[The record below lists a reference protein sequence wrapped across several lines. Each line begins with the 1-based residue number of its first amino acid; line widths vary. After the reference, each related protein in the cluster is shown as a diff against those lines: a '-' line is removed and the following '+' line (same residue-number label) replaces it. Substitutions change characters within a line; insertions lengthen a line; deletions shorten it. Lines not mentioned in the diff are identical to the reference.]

1 MNITNLVPD
10 ANGLVNWPTL
20 SVNRKSV
27 VTVGSFDGMHQGHR
41 AVIGRT
47 VELAKHNNA
56 FSVVIL
62 FDPRPSVVHQYAK
75 THQGQQPP
83 ADIADH
89 ERLMGVDQ
97 RLRVMDEL
105 GVDHVL
111 LVRYTLA
118 FAAKSFRFFLG
129 QLVGKLG
136 MRTLVLGQDAHMGA
150 GRTGDVKAIENLALA
165 TGVFELD
172 IVDDRGP
179 GYTRIPQD
187 AAYTVPEA
195 PGEPKDP
202 TAGMTK
208 AQLRAWSKKHQAK
221 EARVWSS
228 SNVRYLLSQ
237 GRIKDA
243 NAILGAPHAI
253 EGTVVHGEQRG
264 RGIGFPTANLDTPID
279 GFLPVDGVYAG
290 WLVDLGEPKNGDDAQ
305 DSTASADAADQASQ
319 DAARPDA
326 TITGGTTPAASIP
339 QPLDLASIRSRL
351 APHSPYRWPAAISIG
366 TKPTFEAE
374 AGEPERVVE
383 AYAVTDDWL
392 DLYGHRVRIEFTG
405 FLRPQIKFDSVDAL
419 KAELAINAKQA
430 AEAAR
435 QA

>member
-10 ANGLVNWPTL
+10 DNGLVNWPTL

-47 VELAKHNNA
+47 VELAKRNNA

-62 FDPRPSVVHQYAK
+62 FNPRPSIVHQYAK
-75 THQGQQPP
+75 THQGQQAP
-83 ADIADH
+83 ADIADP
-89 ERLMGVDQ
+89 EQLMSIDQ

-111 LVRYTLA
+111 LVQYTLA

-179 GYTRIPQD
+179 GYTRIPKD
-187 AAYTVPEA
+187 VSYTMPQE
-195 PGEPKDP
+195 PGEPNDP

-208 AQLRAWSKKHQAK
+208 AQLRAWSKRHQAQQ
-221 EARVWSS
+221 ARVWSS

-243 NAILGAPHAI
+243 DAILGAPHAI

-264 RGIGFPTANLDTPID
+264 RGIGFPTANLGAPID
-279 GFLPVDGVYAG
+279 GYLPVDGVYAG
-290 WLVDLGEPKNGDDAQ
+290 WLVDLGEPDHDDADGSATPEETNQ
-305 DSTASADAADQASQ
+305 ADTGTTNGTGTTNSTASV
-319 DAARPDA
+319 
-326 TITGGTTPAASIP
+326 ASIP
-339 QPLDLASIRSRL
+339 QPLDLAPVRSRL
-351 APHSPYRWPAAISIG
+351 APHSPWRWPAAISIG
-366 TKPTFEAE
+366 TKPTFETE
-374 AGEPERVVE
+374 NGEPERVVE

-419 KAELAINAKQA
+419 KAELAANAKQA
-430 AEAAR
+430 EEAAR
-435 QA
+435 NAH

>member
-10 ANGLVNWPTL
+10 DNGLVNWPTL

-47 VELAKHNNA
+47 VELAKRNNA

-62 FDPRPSVVHQYAK
+62 FNPRPSIVHQYAK
-75 THQGQQPP
+75 THQGQQAP
-83 ADIADH
+83 ADIADP
-89 ERLMGVDQ
+89 EQLMSIDQ

-111 LVRYTLA
+111 LVQYTLA

-179 GYTRIPQD
+179 GYTRIPKD
-187 AAYTVPEA
+187 VSYTMPQE
-195 PGEPKDP
+195 PGEPNDP

-208 AQLRAWSKKHQAK
+208 AQLRAWSKRHQAQQ
-221 EARVWSS
+221 ARVWSS

-243 NAILGAPHAI
+243 DAILGAPHAI

-264 RGIGFPTANLDTPID
+264 RGIGFPTANLGAPID
-279 GFLPVDGVYAG
+279 GYLPVDGVYAG
-290 WLVDLGEPKNGDDAQ
+290 WLVDLGEPDHDDADGSATPEETNQ
-305 DSTASADAADQASQ
+305 ADTGTTNGTGTTNSASAV
-319 DAARPDA
+319 
-326 TITGGTTPAASIP
+326 ASIP
-339 QPLDLASIRSRL
+339 QPLDLAPVRSRL
-351 APHSPYRWPAAISIG
+351 APHSPWRWPAAISIG
-366 TKPTFEAE
+366 TKPTFETE
-374 AGEPERVVE
+374 NGEPERVVE

-419 KAELAINAKQA
+419 KAELAANAKQA
-430 AEAAR
+430 EEAAR
-435 QA
+435 NAH

>member
-10 ANGLVNWPTL
+10 DNGLVNWPTL

-47 VELAKHNNA
+47 VELAKRNNA

-62 FDPRPSVVHQYAK
+62 FNPRPSIVHQYAK
-75 THQGQQPP
+75 THQGQQAP
-83 ADIADH
+83 ADIADP
-89 ERLMGVDQ
+89 EQLMSIDQ

-111 LVRYTLA
+111 LVQYTLA

-179 GYTRIPQD
+179 GYTRIPKD
-187 AAYTVPEA
+187 ISYTMPQE
-195 PGEPKDP
+195 PGEPNDP

-208 AQLRAWSKKHQAK
+208 AQLRAWSKRHQAQQ
-221 EARVWSS
+221 ARVWSS

-243 NAILGAPHAI
+243 DAILGAPHAI

-264 RGIGFPTANLDTPID
+264 RGIGFPTANLGAPID
-279 GFLPVDGVYAG
+279 GYLPVDGVYAG
-290 WLVDLGEPKNGDDAQ
+290 WLVDLGEPEHDEADG
-305 DSTASADAADQASQ
+305 SAAAEETSQA
-319 DAARPDA
+319 D
-326 TITGGTTPAASIP
+326 TGTTNGTAPVASMP
-339 QPLDLASIRSRL
+339 RPLDLAPVRSRL
-351 APHSPYRWPAAISIG
+351 APHSPWRWPAAISIG
-366 TKPTFEAE
+366 TKPTFETE
-374 AGEPERVVE
+374 NGEPERVVE

-419 KAELAINAKQA
+419 KAELATNAKQA
-430 AEAAR
+430 EEAAR
-435 QA
+435 NAR

>member
-10 ANGLVNWPTL
+10 DNGLVNWPTL

-47 VELAKHNNA
+47 VELAKRNNA

-62 FDPRPSVVHQYAK
+62 FNPRPSIVHQYAK
-75 THQGQQPP
+75 THQGQQAP
-83 ADIADH
+83 ADIADP
-89 ERLMGVDQ
+89 EQLMNIDQ

-111 LVRYTLA
+111 LVQYTLA

-179 GYTRIPQD
+179 GYTRIPKD
-187 AAYTVPEA
+187 VSYTMPQE
-195 PGEPKDP
+195 PGEPNDP

-208 AQLRAWSKKHQAK
+208 AQLRAWSKRHQAQQ
-221 EARVWSS
+221 ARVWSS

-243 NAILGAPHAI
+243 DAILGAPHAI

-264 RGIGFPTANLDTPID
+264 RGIGFPTANLGAPID
-279 GFLPVDGVYAG
+279 GYLPVDGVYAG
-290 WLVDLGEPKNGDDAQ
+290 WLVDLGEPDHDDADGSATPEETNQ
-305 DSTASADAADQASQ
+305 ADTGTTNGTGTTNSTASV
-319 DAARPDA
+319 
-326 TITGGTTPAASIP
+326 ASIP
-339 QPLDLASIRSRL
+339 RPLDLAPVRSRL
-351 APHSPYRWPAAISIG
+351 APHSPWRWPAAISIG
-366 TKPTFEAE
+366 TKPTFETE
-374 AGEPERVVE
+374 NGEPERVVE

-419 KAELAINAKQA
+419 KAELAANAKQA
-430 AEAAR
+430 EEAAR
-435 QA
+435 NAH